1 MFKQKKKV
9 SYFNLPYFYTHT
21 YTAIGI
27 KIQVWCF
34 YSAFPVLTE
43 SHWGT

>member
-21 YTAIGI
+21 RTQPSVSKYRFG
-27 KIQVWCF
+27 
-34 YSAFPVLTE
+34 AFTLLFLF
-43 SHWGT
+43 